1 MIGLRRR
8 PCRIHLRASYWL
20 LHQAGEALLL
30 SQLASELDAGI
41 ASAGT
46 DVQSRI
52 ADEMTPASSPGT
64 SLVITGSKP

>member
-8 PCRIHLRASYWL
+8 PCRIHLRPSYWL